1 MDMERR
7 DPMKRLLTI
16 TSFVLLFSALFVV
29 AAGAGADQGR
39 RPIQGKWTGTDYFV
53 GPCPDTTNF
62 PPGAF
67 LAVNI
72 GQGVMTHIGKSNFI
86 SVGCV
91 YFTSETSMEGS
102 GWMIVSASN
111 GDTLH
116 VSIESSSDLSVT
128 PGRWTEHETVVGGTG
143 RFEGASGETDTEG
156 IFAPVTD
163 PFPFGESI
171 PPALFQPPSPW
182 IGTTEGWIRY

>member
-1 MDMERR
+1 
-7 DPMKRLLTI
+7 MKRLLTI

-29 AAGAGADQGR
+29 AAGAGANQGR
-39 RPIQGKWTGTDYFV
+39 RPTYGMWTGTDYFV

-67 LAVNI
+67 LVVNI
-72 GQGVMTHIGKSNFI
+72 GQGVMTHIGKSSFI
-86 SVGCV
+86 AVGCV
-91 YFTSETSMEGS
+91 YFTSETSLEGS
-102 GWMIVSASN
+102 GWMIVTASN

-116 VSIESSSDLSVT
+116 VSTESTNDLSVI

-156 IFAPVTD
+156 IFITVTD

-171 PPALFQPPSPW
+171 FPELFQSPSAW
-182 IGTTEGWIRY
+182 IGTTEGWVRY